1 MSEKVLLLINL
12 HAFKVERALSCH
24 YWPFNYSESIG
35 CVSCRGA
42 RPLGYFN
49 ALKVILTLDNY
60 LWLFYHSRFSNTI
73 VSPDLKVPTDLSPCL
88 KLGPCVW
95 LFGQT

>member
-1 MSEKVLLLINL
+1 MFLRLNDPYLAIICPLTIPNQSD
-12 HAFKVERALSCH
+12 
-24 YWPFNYSESIG
+24 
-35 CVSCRGA
+35 VSVGGVA

-49 ALKVILTLDNY
+49 ALKVIITLDNG
-60 LWLFYHSRFSNTI
+60 LWLFYHSGFSNTI

-88 KLGPCVW
+88 KLGTCVW